1 MNVLKSDLE
10 KRNLEKEK
18 LTGESGAL
26 KAQKREIQKNLDEGQ
41 ERLKK
46 ILANVEECA
55 AAVEDGKNE
64 IIELLNSRAT
74 TKGKAQ
80 RFDAMMEQLDIRKAQ
95 VSQRILV
102 LKTEEESLSGDRAKA
117 EHTYQSVSSSIQSTN
132 EECVRL
138 DEEIQKLQEKL
149 KELNRQMETGQAAYH
164 REVSRLESLKNI
176 TERYEGYGNS
186 IRRVMEQKKNEPGI
200 RGVVATLSR

>member
-1 MNVLKSDLE
+1 M
-10 KRNLEKEK
+10 
-18 LTGESGAL
+18 
-26 KAQKREIQKNLDEGQ
+26 
-41 ERLKK
+41 
-46 ILANVEECA
+46 
-55 AAVEDGKNE
+55 
-64 IIELLNSRAT
+64 NSRAT

-164 REVSRLESLKNI
+164 REVSRLESLKI
-176 TERYEGYGNS
+176 SQKDMKDTETVSAALWNRKKRAGYQGS
-186 IRRVMEQKKNEPGI
+186 CGGHYPGKE
-200 RGVVATLSR
+200 RLRACH